1 MSRCLNVILVAFLS
15 KSCICQ
21 VFVRFEISDP
31 TCTRE
36 LSGEANDLSSRGA
49 NGANVR
55 LIDAN
60 GASSNAGLL
69 QVRTGNA
76 DAVEFGTVCGMNS
89 VCVFSLFSF
98 LLWLSVW
105 R

>member
-1 MSRCLNVILVAFLS
+1 MSLPGVLVE
-15 KSCICQ
+15 
-21 VFVRFEISDP
+21 VSDP
-31 TCTRE
+31 TCARE
-36 LSGEANDLSSRGA
+36 FSGEANDLSSRA
-49 NGANVR
+49 SNGVNVR

-89 VCVFSLFSF
+89 VCVFLFFSF
-98 LLWLSVW
+98 LV
-105 R
+105 RFPI